1 MTAASEAKN
10 ASPINLRRRLIQ
22 RHFARKPLIL
32 LAAVLSMAASAP
44 ASHAEDASP
53 HRPENLQ
60 ELDQALGKIFAD
72 GAIPGASVAI
82 IENGR
87 VVFTKGYGVSD
98 TATKK
103 PVTPDTVF
111 RAGSISK
118 SLTGIAIMTAV
129 EAGQLSLDGKL
140 SELAPDVK
148 FDNPWE
154 ASNPIRLVN
163 LLEHTTGWPDVSFRV
178 LTMDGKGWSLQRGV
192 EFTSPEFVS
201 RWQPG
206 RFAVYNNSGPAVAGL
221 VLERASGQEFNR
233 YMRAH
238 VLRPMGMV
246 SSDFELTPELAKRLS
261 KSYLSNG
268 RVAPFQNII
277 LGPSGSLD
285 ASVAELAQLVR
296 FYLGRGTI
304 DAHRLLT
311 AKSIERIERGESS
324 LAAGVGLTTGSYGL
338 GNTPSFDQGVTFR
351 GHNGQIDAFTSV
363 YAYTLQNN
371 SGYVLMA
378 NGGEGVDFADPASR
392 LVQSYLT
399 RHSPPVIAANV
410 RVDAK
415 ALARYA
421 GLYRR
426 MTPDNAFTRPFQAL
440 LGLTRVSA
448 ENDKLK
454 IGGKDYFP
462 ASQHLFR
469 RADRDSPNI
478 AFVEKDGEIYMVS
491 AKGATVREPMWR
503 AIIIAAVLATLALG
517 LVIAIF
523 MCPVWL
529 VAWARGRLAHRGG
542 ALIRFLPLLA
552 FTALGISFI
561 LPMAILFSGDVAAT
575 RALATPGMVSITVFI
590 CSLLFPLLSA
600 LGLWRAIKANATGIF
615 VRAYVGL
622 TSLALLTFSGYAAS
636 IGWVGA
642 RTWMM

>member
-1 MTAASEAKN
+1 MTAPHDSKN
-10 ASPINLRRRLIQ
+10 SSPTDLRRRLIPW
-22 RHFARKPLIL
+22 HFARKSLIL
-32 LAAVLSMAASAP
+32 IAAILSMASTP
-44 ASHAEDASP
+44 LSHADDAGP
-53 HRPENLQ
+53 PRPENLQ
-60 ELDQALGKIFAD
+60 ELDQALGKIFTD

-129 EAGQLSLDGKL
+129 EAGKLSLDGKL

-154 ASNPIRLVN
+154 AGNPIRLVN
-163 LLEHTTGWPDVSFRV
+163 LLEHTTGWPDISFRV
-178 LTMDGKGWSLQRGV
+178 LTMDGPGWSLQRGV
-192 EFTSPEFVS
+192 KFASTEFVS

-221 VLERASGQEFNR
+221 VLERASGQEFNS

-238 VLRPMGMV
+238 VLRPMGMA
-246 SSDFELTPELAKRLS
+246 SSDFELTPTLAKRLS
-261 KSYLSNG
+261 KSYLSDG
-268 RVAPFQNII
+268 RAAPFQNIV

-285 ASVAELAQLVR
+285 ASAPELAQLVR

-304 DAHRLLT
+304 DGHRLLT
-311 AKSIERIERGESS
+311 ARSIERIERGESS

-351 GHNGQIDAFTSV
+351 GHNGSIDSFTSV
-363 YAYTLQNN
+363 YAYTPQNN
-371 SGYVLMA
+371 SGYVQMA

-399 RHSPPVIAANV
+399 RHSPTVIAANV
-410 RVDAK
+410 PVDSK
-415 ALARYA
+415 VLASYA

-426 MTPDNAFTRPFQAL
+426 MTPDNAFTRPFQEL

-448 ENDKLK
+448 GKDKLI
-454 IGGKDYFP
+454 IGGKDFFP

-469 RADRDSPNI
+469 RAGRDSPNM
-478 AFVEKDGEIYMVS
+478 AFVEADGETYMVS
-491 AKGATVREPMWR
+491 AKGATVKEPMWR
-503 AIIIAAVLATLALG
+503 AILIAAVLATLALG
-517 LVIAIF
+517 LVVAIF
-523 MCPVWL
+523 MSPVWL
-529 VAWARGRLAHRGG
+529 VAWARGRLAHGGG

-552 FTALGISFI
+552 FTALGICFA
-561 LPMAILFSGDVAAT
+561 LPFAIFMSGDVVAT
-575 RALATPGMVSITVFI
+575 RALATPGMVSITVFV
-590 CSLLFPLLSA
+590 CSLLYPLLSGF
-600 LGLWRAIKANATGIF
+600 GLWRAIRGKGTGIF
-615 VRAYVGL
+615 VRAYVGF
-622 TSLALLTFSGYAAS
+622 TSSALLVYSAYAAS
-636 IGWVGA
+636 IGWVGV